1 MSNNVLSTSNITLP
15 KVYEDLVNE
24 DIREVILSSG
34 RISGKTSALVV
45 AWWIYH
51 NRYPD
56 NDIVILQATASE
68 IRDSIINEIKK
79 FLSNSGL
86 IDEYD
91 IPESSRTIKKKGMQG
106 STYFYPITDHTGG
119 QRTRGVATPNKICLL
134 MFEETQKNK
143 DRNVVEQALA
153 TFTRQLMPRAKKIM
167 VGNSETIGHW
177 FIEYVREK
185 VDSGWKY
192 IYANCYDIWGLLN
205 EETKKMITALKENNP
220 VEFRRMYLGDIYASA
235 NDVVFPQFD
244 RSKHYLARNQLEEKY
259 IVSVIFGVDH
269 ATANDTFAV
278 VPVAIL
284 DDGTTQTLEVMYSDP
299 KEINT
304 TLAPTEQC
312 ELLDEF
318 LHFIDERYGLVY
330 NQVPVYISIDGAA
343 STFIE
348 QLKHTKKT
356 SQYRKLWSKIDIK
369 RFTKKK
375 KDVNMGII
383 KNAFAYGVLT
393 ILNEGTAMWD
403 GRQNKHRLR
412 HEIESQRYKGLT
424 RKLDPAIA
432 NDLVDALE
440 YGLIPY
446 YVNVYN
452 ISFPVRKQNDKSKR
466 KEIASIAKK

>member
-45 AWWIYH
+45 SWWIYH

-86 IDEYD
+86 IDDYD
-91 IPESSRTIKKKGMQG
+91 IPESSRSIKKKGMQG
-106 STYFYPITDHTGG
+106 ATYFYPITDHTGG

-177 FIEYVREK
+177 FIDYVREK

-235 NDVVFPQFD
+235 NDVVFPQFN

-259 IVSVIFGVDH
+259 IISVIFGVDH

-299 KEINT
+299 KEMNT

-330 NQVPVYISIDGAA
+330 NQVPMYVSIDGAA
-343 STFIE
+343 SGFIE

-356 SQYRKLWSKIDIK
+356 SQYRKLWSKIHIK

-393 ILNEGTAMWD
+393 ILNEGSAMWD

-424 RKLDPAIA
+424 RKLDPAID

-452 ISFPVRKQNDKSKR
+452 ISFPVRKQYDKSKR